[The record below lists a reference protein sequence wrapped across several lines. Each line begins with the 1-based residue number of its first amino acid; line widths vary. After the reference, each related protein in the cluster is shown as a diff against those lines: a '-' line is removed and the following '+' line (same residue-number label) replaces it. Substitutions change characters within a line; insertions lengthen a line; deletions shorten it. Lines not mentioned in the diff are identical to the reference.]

1 MHLRSR
7 RHLQSGDRSKRRCI
21 YIAESI
27 FKVEAEA
34 KEDASAQPKVSPKWR
49 QKQKRMHLRSRRH
62 LQSGDRSKKRCICA
76 AESISKVATEAK
88 EDASAQPQSISKV
101 ATEAEEDASAQP
113 KASSP
118 PRQKQK
124 KMHLR
129 SRRHLQSGD
138 RSKRGCI
145 CAAPKHLQRPK
156 EAKEDA
162 SGQLKVS
169 SKWRQKQ
176 KKMHLGSRRHLQS
189 GGRSRRRC
197 ICAAESIFTSPT
209 EAKEDASAQ
218 PQSIFTSPER

>member
-7 RHLQSGDRSKRRCI
+7 KYLQSAKRSKRRCI
-21 YIAESI
+21 
-27 FKVEAEA
+27 
-34 KEDASAQPKVSPKWR
+34 W
-49 QKQKRMHLRSRRH
+49 
-62 LQSGDRSKKRCICA
+62 A
-76 AESISKVATEAK
+76 AEGIFKVATEAK
-88 EDASAQPQSISKV
+88 EDASAQPKVSSK
-101 ATEAEEDASAQP
+101 
-113 KASSP
+113 
-118 PRQKQK
+118 RQKKQT

-218 PQSIFTSPER
+218 PQSIFTSPEGKLRHKMRKSSLTNILTMI